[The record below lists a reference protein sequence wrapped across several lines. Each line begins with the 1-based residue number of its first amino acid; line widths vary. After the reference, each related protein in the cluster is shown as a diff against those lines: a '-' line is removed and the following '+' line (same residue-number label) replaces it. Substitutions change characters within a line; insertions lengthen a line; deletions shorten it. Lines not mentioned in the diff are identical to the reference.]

1 MNITEVTRRD
11 IIDYLITNGISFSG
25 RLDELE
31 FLGRIWDLHSMPST
45 DSRFDDG
52 YWDIWQHRINNND
65 WDDHYFLGTY
75 LKLFKCADEIFLKFL
90 ETCLHPIV
98 RPNENE
104 ASEFVSVFNELLA
117 RDGYVLNEV
126 SSISARAVYKG
137 MRLKEGVHGNVKNL
151 IFAANGPKQHSL
163 MKDSNSMAD
172 FKSNRTKAFISYSH
186 KDSKFLTE
194 LQAHLGYFV
203 RDRRI
208 DFWDDTKITPG
219 SKWREEI
226 RAAIESAKVAVLLV
240 SADFLNSEFIAKN
253 ELPPLLAAA
262 EHEGATILPV
272 IIRPCVFTST
282 NLKQFQA
289 VNDPSEPLSKMKK
302 YRREEEW
309 TKIAK
314 LVEAALNAQE
324 TGIVPSNA
332 TGSRREPKTPTSSEP
347 YLNADNELL
356 LRVGLSTHVEPRKTK
371 EEYINEG
378 LQHHKAKRYKEALA
392 AYNHALELD
401 PTNPYI
407 YGRRANTY
415 RALREYE
422 RALQDFNRAFELDPE
437 SATAWAYATRG
448 RVYDGMKQ
456 YQKALGDFDHAY
468 QLDPT
473 STWVERWRNETI
485 EKLKK
490 QGEKH

>member
-25 RLDELE
+25 RLGELE

-52 YWDIWQHRINNND
+52 YSDIWQHRINNPD

-75 LKLFKCADEIFLKFL
+75 LELFKCADEIFLKFL
-90 ETCLHPIV
+90 ETCLHPLV
-98 RPNENE
+98 RPNNKE
-104 ASEFVSVFNELLA
+104 ASELVSVFNELLA
-117 RDGYVLNEV
+117 RDGYVLREE
-126 SSISARAVYKG
+126 SSISGRAVYKG
-137 MRLKEGVHGNVKNL
+137 TRLKESVHGNVNNL
-151 IFAANGPKQHSL
+151 MSAANGPKQHSL
-163 MKDSNSMAD
+163 RKDSNSMVD
-172 FKSNRTKAFISYSH
+172 YKSNRTKTFISYSH

-194 LQAHLGYFV
+194 LQAHLGYFA

-208 DFWDDTKITPG
+208 DFWDDTKIMPG

-272 IIRPCVFTST
+272 IIRPCAFTST

-289 VNDPSEPLSKMKK
+289 VNDPSEPLTKMRK
-302 YRREEEW
+302 YRREVEW

-314 LVEAALNAQE
+314 LIEEALNAQE
-324 TGIVPSNA
+324 TGNIPSNA
-332 TGSRREPKTPTSSEP
+332 KRSRREAKTPTSSEP
-347 YLNADNELL
+347 STNAENELPL
-356 LRVGLSTHVEPRKTK
+356 TMNLSTRVEPRKTK
-371 EEYINEG
+371 EDYLKEG
-378 LQHHKAKRYKEALA
+378 IQHHEVKRYKEALA
-392 AYNHALELD
+392 TYNYALKLD
-401 PTNPYI
+401 PTDPYI
-407 YGRRANTY
+407 YGRRAETY
-415 RALREYE
+415 HALKENE
-422 RALQDFNRAFELDPE
+422 RALQDLNRAFELDPK
-437 SATAWAYATRG
+437 SATAWAYALRG
-448 RVYDGMKQ
+448 DVYYGMKQ
-456 YQKALGDFDHAY
+456 FRNALDDFEHAL
-468 QLDPT
+468 QLDPAY
-473 STWVERWRNETI
+473 TWVKRRRNETI

-490 QGEKH
+490 Q

>member
-31 FLGRIWDLHSMPST
+31 FLGRIWDLQSMPST
-45 DSRFDDG
+45 DSRYKTAYG
-52 YWDIWQHRINNND
+52 DIRQHRIYNND
-65 WDDHYFLGTY
+65 WDDHYLLCTRLDL
-75 LKLFKCADEIFLKFL
+75 LKCDDETFTKFL

-98 RPNENE
+98 RPNEKE
-104 ASEFVSVFNELLA
+104 ASELVSVFNEFLA
-117 RDGYVLNEV
+117 RDGYVLREV

-151 IFAANGPKQHSL
+151 ILAANGPKQHSL
-163 MKDSNSMAD
+163 MKDSNSMVD
-172 FKSNRTKAFISYSH
+172 IKSNRTKAFISYSH
-186 KDSKFLTE
+186 KDSRYLSE
-194 LQAHLGYFV
+194 LKSHLGYFTKNG
-203 RDRRI
+203 RI

-272 IIRPCVFTST
+272 IIRPCAFTST
-282 NLKQFQA
+282 NLNQFQA
-289 VNDPSEPLSKMKK
+289 VNDPSEPLTKMRK

-324 TGIVPSNA
+324 TGIVLSNA
-332 TGSRREPKTPTSSEP
+332 TRSRRDAKTQTSSEP

-371 EEYINEG
+371 EEY
-378 LQHHKAKRYKEALA
+378 
-392 AYNHALELD
+392 
-401 PTNPYI
+401 
-407 YGRRANTY
+407 
-415 RALREYE
+415 
-422 RALQDFNRAFELDPE
+422 
-437 SATAWAYATRG
+437 
-448 RVYDGMKQ
+448 V
-456 YQKALGDFDHAY
+456 
-468 QLDPT
+468 
-473 STWVERWRNETI
+473 
-485 EKLKK
+485 
-490 QGEKH
+490 